1 MLVVS
6 VLSLKGGVGKTS
18 VTLGLAGAAWQRGLR
33 VLVIDLD
40 PQANASTV
48 LDPQDVR
55 RTSHDVL
62 LAGTAGSLADAVAV
76 SGWGDE
82 VGVVVAETSLAT
94 LEAAPRDGS
103 LRLRKAMAGLDA
115 DGWDLVL
122 LDSPP
127 ALGEL
132 TRNALA
138 AAHCALVVTEPT
150 LFALHGAQQALSAVE
165 AVRQA
170 ANLRLTPAGIVVNK
184 ARPWQTEHAFRLGE
198 LRDAYGELL
207 FAPPIPDRAAVQQA
221 AGAFLPVQAWRS
233 EGAREVADVLD
244 DYLERLLTTD
254 RPGGPLRGQSDL

>member
-6 VLSLKGGVGKTS
+6 VVSLKGGVGKTS
-18 VTLGLAGAAWQRGLR
+18 VTLGLAGAAWERGLR

-48 LDPQDVR
+48 LDAQDVR

-62 LAGTAGSLADAVAV
+62 LDAKPGVVADAVAV
-76 SGWGDE
+76 SGWGDA
-82 VGVVVAETSLAT
+82 VGVVVAETSLAM
-94 LEAAPRDGS
+94 LEPVPRDSS

-122 LDSPP
+122 MDSPP

-138 AAHCALVVTEPT
+138 AAHRALVVTEPT

-170 ANLRLTPAGIVVNK
+170 ANLRLRPAGIVVNK
-184 ARPWQTEHAFRLGE
+184 ARPSQTEHAFRLAE
-198 LRDAYGELL
+198 LQQAYGELL
-207 FAPPIPDRAAVQQA
+207 FARPIPDRAAVQQA

-233 EGAREVADVLD
+233 EGARDVADVFDDHLD
-244 DYLERLLTTD
+244 RLLATD
-254 RPGGPLRGQSDL
+254 HAAGPLRSLSDL